1 MYTVLEVHLAK
12 KLEGQLVLIRDV
24 LLLLLGDDVAA
35 VNDLQICGRKF
46 ATESHRNNEVVL
58 ILCLLSELEQGDF
71 SEDVVETCL
80 PRVGLE
86 HLSYILS
93 CTIGSLVCAYNL
105 VEEELAV
112 ENVAQNR
119 VVTSGT
125 GQTIQGRSVRDNS
138 APGAL
143 QPTNDS
149 THEAG
154 FGIAKGLVG
163 MSVEDKDSRV

>member
-105 VEEELAV
+105 VEVGRCEWMSHVLLQDIRPTHDQLDNAV
-112 ENVAQNR
+112 AFAR
-119 VVTSGT
+119 K
-125 GQTIQGRSVRDNS
+125 R
-138 APGAL
+138 
-143 QPTNDS
+143 
-149 THEAG
+149 
-154 FGIAKGLVG
+154 
-163 MSVEDKDSRV
+163 